1 MDRKQTVGKNQGEE
15 RAKNENGGY
24 RVEMTETEMKREV

>member
-15 RAKNENGGY
+15 RGENENGGY
-24 RVEMTETEMKREV
+24 KIEKTETEMEREV

>member
-15 RAKNENGGY
+15 GGETENGGY
-24 RVEMTETEMKREV
+24 RIEMTETEMERGV